1 MTAPAAGSPLG
12 ERLRETVRDA
22 ASAGR
27 SLPSEP
33 ALAAA
38 LGVSRPALREELAR
52 LERAGLI
59 RRRQGASTI
68 ANPAAFELA
77 ARFDEQV
84 EYADALREA
93 GFAAEMELLEM
104 DVGQVGA
111 RDAAEL
117 HVDAAT
123 PALRTVR
130 RWKADGRPVMVAIDV
145 VPLTAAQAATI
156 TVAELDRAIGL
167 FEMVRHLTGDE
178 VEWELTWPSAAAAPA
193 SIGRL
198 LQLPARAPL
207 LTLDLVGVCHSGRR
221 AYRATEYHVPG
232 VVRAG
237 FVRSVRG

>member
-1 MTAPAAGSPLG
+1 M
-12 ERLRETVRDA
+12 
-22 ASAGR
+22 
-27 SLPSEP
+27 PSEP

-104 DVGQVGA
+104 DVDQVERA
-111 RDAAEL
+111 R
-117 HVDAAT
+117 
-123 PALRTVR
+123 R
-130 RWKADGRPVMVAIDV
+130 RRSSMSRRQHRHCAPFGGGRPTHRPVMVAIDV

-156 TVAELDRAIGL
+156 TVAELDRAVGL

-178 VEWELTWPSAAAAPA
+178 VEWELTWPSAAAASA

>member
-104 DVGQVGA
+104 DVGQVGLA
-111 RDAAEL
+111 TPRSSMSTTAA
-117 HVDAAT
+117 

-178 VEWELTWPSAAAAPA
+178 VEWELTWPSAAAASA

>member
-1 MTAPAAGSPLG
+1 M
-12 ERLRETVRDA
+12 
-22 ASAGR
+22 
-27 SLPSEP
+27 
-33 ALAAA
+33 
-38 LGVSRPALREELAR
+38 
-52 LERAGLI
+52 I

-104 DVGQVGA
+104 DVDQVS
-111 RDAAEL
+111 AATATEL
-117 HVDAAT
+117 HVETAT

-130 RWKADGRPVMVAIDV
+130 RWTADARPVMVAIDV
-145 VPLTAAQAATI
+145 VPLTSAQAAEI
-156 TVAELDRAIGL
+156 TVAELDRAVGL

-178 VEWELTWPSAAAAPA
+178 VEWELTWPSAAAALA

-198 LQLPARAPL
+198 LHLPARAPL